1 MINGF
6 YLVLVKLKV
15 QFIERQLTDSILSFQ
30 FKCLMMRLDPSEE
43 DSDDSMNGGRESP
56 VGEGQLLDLEVNTTF
71 LVPPFSLTVRL
82 SSSIITMTT
91 SMKFSSVF
99 SLLLHVE
106 VSLNCSSAKNDVIL
120 LVHQCY
126 CFKFP
131 TFYLVFYFRVI
142 LLLSPVINV
151 PLNQEKLSK
160 AEKHQLLDQPRG
172 R

>member
-1 MINGF
+1 
-6 YLVLVKLKV
+6 
-15 QFIERQLTDSILSFQ
+15 
-30 FKCLMMRLDPSEE
+30 MMRLDPSEE

-106 VSLNCSSAKNDVIL
+106 VSLNCSSA
-120 LVHQCY
+120 
-126 CFKFP
+126 
-131 TFYLVFYFRVI
+131 
-142 LLLSPVINV
+142 
-151 PLNQEKLSK
+151 
-160 AEKHQLLDQPRG
+160 
-172 R
+172 

>member
-1 MINGF
+1 M
-6 YLVLVKLKV
+6 VLVKLKG

-56 VGEGQLLDLEVNTTF
+56 VDEGQLLDLEVNMTF

-91 SMKFSSVF
+91 TMKVGSVF

-106 VSLNCSSAKNDVIL
+106 VSLIAG
-120 LVHQCY
+120 
-126 CFKFP
+126 
-131 TFYLVFYFRVI
+131 
-142 LLLSPVINV
+142 V
-151 PLNQEKLSK
+151 PGEK
-160 AEKHQLLDQPRG
+160 P
-172 R
+172 

>member
-6 YLVLVKLKV
+6 YLVLVKLKG

-71 LVPPFSLTVRL
+71 LVTPFSLTVRL

-91 SMKFSSVF
+91 KKV
-99 SLLLHVE
+99 
-106 VSLNCSSAKNDVIL
+106 
-120 LVHQCY
+120 
-126 CFKFP
+126 
-131 TFYLVFYFRVI
+131 
-142 LLLSPVINV
+142 
-151 PLNQEKLSK
+151 
-160 AEKHQLLDQPRG
+160 
-172 R
+172 